1 MALSSANVE
10 TRLVPVAS
18 RSGAL
23 QSMATAGCAL
33 VFLAG
38 GGIDVTK
45 STNGCVAAMVANG
58 VTMSSKALMLELL
71 PVKLGTCIGPT

>member
-1 MALSSANVE
+1 
-10 TRLVPVAS
+10 
-18 RSGAL
+18 
-23 QSMATAGCAL
+23 MATAGCAL

-38 GGIDVTK
+38 GGINVTK
-45 STNGCVAAMVANG
+45 STNSCVAAMVANR